1 MAKDSEKS
9 IEQLTKLSCDCKNE
23 KNIEVDRLKN
33 ELKIAQRT
41 AKLKQEALEEL
52 S

>member
-9 IEQLTKLSCDCKNE
+9 IEQLTKLSCDYKNE

-41 AKLKQEALEEL
+41 AKLRQEALEEL